1 MRARRLLVGVVAL
14 VAVVGLWGSP
24 ASAQETEAEADQH
37 TDEAAE
43 GEAGEEHVEIGHAEH
58 ECVEILE
65 GGGSIDECQEA
76 PNPIFPEVNE
86 IIWGGLS
93 FLALFLLL
101 AKFGFP
107 AIKKSMEDRTAQIQG
122 DLDAAASAK
131 AEQAAV
137 LDRYNAQLADA
148 KAEAA
153 RIIEEARQSAD
164 AVRKDLV
171 ARAETEA
178 NELRQR
184 NAEQLTAERE
194 RLMGEVQG
202 QVATLAIEL
211 AERVVEGNLDRDA
224 QLRLIDSYIANVGS
238 R

>member
-1 MRARRLLVGVVAL
+1 MRARRLFFGVVASAAL
-14 VAVVGLWGSP
+14 VLAVP
-24 ASAQETEAEADQH
+24 ANAWAQEEAE
-37 TDEAAE
+37 
-43 GEAGEEHVEIGHAEH
+43 EEHAEEVEIGHAEE
-58 ECVEILE
+58 ECIHILE
-65 GGGSIDECQEA
+65 GGGSMDECQEA

-93 FLALFLLL
+93 FLVLFLLL
-101 AKFGFP
+101 AKFGYP
-107 AIKKSMEDRTAQIQG
+107 AIKKSMDDRTAQIQG
-122 DLDAAASAK
+122 DLDAAATAK

-137 LDRYNAQLADA
+137 LDRYNAELAGA

-164 AVRKDLV
+164 AVRKDLI

-178 NELRQR
+178 TELRQR

-211 AERVVEGNLDRDA
+211 AERVVESNLDRDA